1 MSDEETEITDGIKAA
16 ETDESSRAYHRWSPQ
31 EERQLVK
38 LKFEDNVSF
47 EEIGRVLGRSTRAV
61 KLRFALIV
69 DSIDWSEEDEVH
81 ITGIS
86 NHDSNHDKTLR
97 EICNLVKEGAT
108 PRDIALEY
116 PEIFLIYGDSIIL
129 LYETINKRRW
139 RGKD

>member
-1 MSDEETEITDGIKAA
+1 MSTEETENTDGIKAA

-31 EERQLVK
+31 EERKLVK

-69 DSIDWSEEDEVH
+69 DSIDDWSETEDEENS
-81 ITGIS
+81 TGIS
-86 NHDSNHDKTLR
+86 GHEKTLR
-97 EICNLVKEGAT
+97 EISDLILEGAT
-108 PRDIALEY
+108 PREIALLH
-116 PEIFLIYGDSIIL
+116 PEIFLVYGDSIIL
-129 LYETINKRRW
+129 LYETVNKRRW

>member
-69 DSIDWSEEDEVH
+69 DSIDDWSETEDEENN
-81 ITGIS
+81 TGIS
-86 NHDSNHDKTLR
+86 SHENTLR
-97 EICNLVKEGAT
+97 KISDLIIEGAT

-116 PEIFLIYGDSIIL
+116 PEIFLKYADSIII
-129 LYETINKRRW
+129 LYETLNRKRW
-139 RGKD
+139 RGYD

>member
-1 MSDEETEITDGIKAA
+1 MTEETETTDGIKAVT
-16 ETDESSRAYHRWSPQ
+16 EESSRAYFRWSPN

-38 LKFEDNVSF
+38 LKLEDNVSF

-69 DSIDWSEEDEVH
+69 DSIDDWSETEDEENK
-81 ITGIS
+81 TGIS
-86 NHDSNHDKTLR
+86 SHEKTLR
-97 EICNLVKEGAT
+97 KISDLILEGAT
-108 PRDIALEY
+108 PRDIAIEF
-116 PEIFLIYGDSIIL
+116 PEIFLVYGDSIIL

>member
-38 LKFEDNVSF
+38 LKLEDNVSF
-47 EEIGRVLGRSTRAV
+47 EEIGQLLGRSTRAV

-69 DSIDWSEEDEVH
+69 DSIDDWSETEDEENN
-81 ITGIS
+81 TGIS
-86 NHDSNHDKTLR
+86 SHENTLR
-97 EICNLVKEGAT
+97 KISDLIIEGAT

-116 PEIFLIYGDSIIL
+116 PEIFLKYADSIII
-129 LYETINKRRW
+129 LYETLNRKRW
-139 RGKD
+139 RGYD

>member
-1 MSDEETEITDGIKAA
+1 MSTEETENTDGIKAA

-31 EERQLVK
+31 EERKLVK

-47 EEIGRVLGRSTRAV
+47 EEIGRILGRSTRAV

-81 ITGIS
+81 WPGIS

-97 EICNLVKEGAT
+97 EIANLVIEGAT

-116 PEIFLIYGDSIIL
+116 PEIFLKYADSIII
-129 LYETINKRRW
+129 LYQTLNRKRW
-139 RGKD
+139 RGYE

>member
-1 MSDEETEITDGIKAA
+1 MAREETETTDGIKAA
-16 ETDESSRAYHRWSPQ
+16 ETDESSRAYFRWHPA
-31 EERQLVK
+31 EERQLVIMR
-38 LKFEDNVSF
+38 LQDNLPF
-47 EEIGRVLGRSTRAV
+47 QEIAELLGRSERAV
-61 KLRFALIV
+61 KLRFAMIV

-81 ITGIS
+81 STGIS

-97 EICNLVKEGAT
+97 EISALVKEGAT